1 MMRLLDR
8 IAAPLLAR
16 ELRFPEF
23 DFTAPRGEPAI
34 VPPDSISWRV
44 FSNPVALYIGGIAA
58 VLLELGE
65 PRVRTGVWQFS
76 SFRRDPRQRMR
87 RTGLG
92 AMITVFGARSQF
104 ERYAAYVNGLH
115 AEVAG
120 TTECGRRFRA
130 DDPELLLWVQAT
142 AAFAFSEAY
151 GAFVRPLDEAQR
163 DRFYA
168 EAAIGARFYG
178 VAEPP
183 GSAAALAD
191 VFARFADALEPS
203 SAVGEFLHIM
213 RTAALL
219 PGPLRP
225 LQRLITRA
233 AIELVPGELRA
244 RIGIAGERRLSRPE
258 RALLRAAAR
267 SAASV
272 HLPDTPWAQACR
284 RLGLPADYL
293 NRPAAGPAS
302 AARLRS

>member
-1 MMRLLDR
+1 MRLLDR

-16 ELRFPEF
+16 ELAFPEV
-23 DFTAPRGEPAI
+23 DFTAPKGEPAI
-34 VPPDSISWRV
+34 VPPDSMSWRV
-44 FSNPVALYIGGIAA
+44 FSNPVALYVGGVAA

-76 SFRRDPRQRMR
+76 SFREQPRERMR

-104 ERYAAYVNGLH
+104 EAYAAYVNGLH

-120 TTECGRRFRA
+120 TTEAGRHFRA
-130 DDPELLLWVQAT
+130 SDPELLLWVQAT

-151 GAFVRPLDEAQR
+151 CRFVHPLGDAER
-163 DRFYA
+163 DLFYA
-168 EAAIGARFYG
+168 EAAIGARLYG

-183 GSAAALAD
+183 GSAAALAGL
-191 VFARFADALEPS
+191 FARFGEALEPS
-203 SAVGEFLHIM
+203 RALGEFLHIM
-213 RTAALL
+213 RTAPLL

-233 AIELVPGELRA
+233 AIDLLPGELRA
-244 RIGIAGERRLSRPE
+244 RIGLAGERGLGRAE

-267 SAASV
+267 AVAGV
-272 HLPDTPWAQACR
+272 HVAQAPWAQACR

-293 NRPAAGPAS
+293 SRPAARPAS
-302 AARLRS
+302 SARLRS